1 MLPLPASDDAETW
14 RLIEMPKVVDHRGNL
29 TAIEGGDH
37 LPFQIARVYYVYDVP
52 SGSSRAAHAHKAL
65 HQFILALSGS
75 FCLHLDDGTHS
86 ASVALNRPNV
96 GLYLPPGVWRRIDNF
111 SGGAVCLVLA
121 SDRYREADY
130 IRTYDEFLAHVRNQ
144 PRSAKAKGSAA
155 IGP

>member
-1 MLPLPASDDAETW
+1 MAALPLSA
-14 RLIEMPKVVDHRGNL
+14 RDHR
-29 TAIEGGDH
+29 
-37 LPFQIARVYYVYDVP
+37 QQ
-52 SGSSRAAHAHKAL
+52 S
-65 HQFILALSGS
+65 
-75 FCLHLDDGTHS
+75 LD
-86 ASVALNRPNV
+86 
-96 GLYLPPGVWRRIDNF
+96 LPPENDDVVVRPLRQRRNALLRIDNF